1 MNAFAS
7 SLSELIAAQNA
18 ELGSTLEISVAGV
31 TTQCVLEVPNT
42 GQTLMA
48 DAFSEDGTSWVQCLS
63 APFANNPIVFQTPLA
78 IRQKTGSSVDW
89 EKAAQVINTPDI
101 NHGCYRFQI
110 GDPTRKG

>member
-7 SLSELIAAQNA
+7 SQAELIAAQNA
-18 ELGSTLEISVAGV
+18 ELGSTLEISVAGI
-31 TTQCVLEVPNT
+31 TTGCVMEVPNT

-63 APFANNPIVFQTPLA
+63 APFINNPIVFQSPLTL
-78 IRQKTGSSVDW
+78 RQKTGSSVDW
-89 EKAAQVINTPDI
+89 SKDLQVINTPDI

-110 GDPTRKG
+110 GDPTRKS